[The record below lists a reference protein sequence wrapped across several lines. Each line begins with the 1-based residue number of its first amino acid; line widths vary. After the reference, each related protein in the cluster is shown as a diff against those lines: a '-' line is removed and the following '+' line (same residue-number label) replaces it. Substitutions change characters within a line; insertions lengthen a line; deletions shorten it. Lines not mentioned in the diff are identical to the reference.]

1 MLRLLVIRVNNHT
14 WRAFHA
20 HRLLSSWPRLYY
32 IAREFWTF
40 LFLLI
45 FLAIAILTCDV
56 YLSRGHL
63 KKMRPQRNAVLQLRS
78 KERRLQNLTRTN
90 HRIIRNFICQVGQY
104 YSIFSLVRVGND
116 LCIQNPDES
125 HRDLGW
131 AWPGYS
137 GWRELSA
144 SARQHAMGL

>member
-32 IAREFWTF
+32 YRARI
-40 LFLLI
+40 LNI
-45 FLAIAILTCDV
+45 FVPTNFFSYRDIDLCIYPVAWPPE
-56 YLSRGHL
+56 
-63 KKMRPQRNAVLQLRS
+63 KMRPQRNAVLQLRS

-125 HRDLGW
+125 HRDLG
-131 AWPGYS
+131 
-137 GWRELSA
+137 
-144 SARQHAMGL
+144 